1 MGKGNNQNRKS
12 IRLKDYDYSSGGNY
26 FVTIVSYQ
34 RKDSFGKI
42 VDAEMN
48 LNQIGLIVE
57 EVGNAIP
64 SHYSYVSIDTY
75 IIMPSHLHGILIIND
90 TNVRARHASPLRD
103 IDSTQHKRQP
113 LGIII
118 GSFKFAVTKR
128 IHNLDL
134 LSQEKIWQRGYYEHI
149 IRDERDYE
157 KIYEYIEANP
167 INWSLDEENMTSER
181 FLRPF
186 AQLDRKD

>member
-1 MGKGNNQNRKS
+1 MTVVSHQGKN
-12 IRLKDYDYSSGGNY
+12 
-26 FVTIVSYQ
+26 
-34 RKDSFGKI
+34 SFGKI

-90 TNVRARHASPLRD
+90 TNVGARHASPLRD
-103 IDSTQHKRQP
+103 VDSTQHKRQP

-149 IRDERDYE
+149 IRDERDYK

-167 INWSLDEENMTSER
+167 INWSLDEENLER
-181 FLRPF
+181 SR
-186 AQLDRKD
+186 

>member
-1 MGKGNNQNRKS
+1 
-12 IRLKDYDYSSGGNY
+12 
-26 FVTIVSYQ
+26 VTIVSYQ

-90 TNVRARHASPLRD
+90 TNVGARHASPLRD
-103 IDSTQHKRQP
+103 VDSTQHKRQP

-118 GSFKFAVTKR
+118 GSFKSAVTKR

-149 IRDERDYE
+149 IRDERDYK

-167 INWSLDEENMTSER
+167 INWSLDEENLER
-181 FLRPF
+181 SR
-186 AQLDRKD
+186 